1 LVWYKREFTHEDILE
16 LWEVLW
22 TNLPCINFHLLI
34 GIAILDN
41 EMTTFI
47 ENEYGFTEILKHVND
62 LSERMNLKQVLEA
75 AESIY
80 HQIINSQRLP
90 DRVRVILGMDTV
102 NAYGDEPA
110 SEDEEEV
117 KIRKQ
122 MELKEEDEDQIKFEN
137 SCDAGLEQNYF

>member
-1 LVWYKREFTHEDILE
+1 
-16 LWEVLW
+16 
-22 TNLPCINFHLLI
+22 
-34 GIAILDN
+34 
-41 EMTTFI
+41 MTTFI

-62 LSERMNLKQVLEA
+62 LSEKMNLKQVLEA

-80 HQIINSQRLP
+80 HQIINSKRLP
-90 DRVRVILGMDTV
+90 DRVRVILGMEAV

-117 KIRKQ
+117 QKIKRQ
-122 MELKEEDEDQIKFEN
+122 MELKEEDEEQLRFES